1 MSAMR
6 LIGICLLAATLA
18 QADNTTVDKPAYT
31 FGTTVVNSSGFEG
44 RVYDLKGRI
53 KLLPEF
59 ASLRPIGKIY
69 TTSLNVWPQHFD
81 EGFPGIT
88 DRFEW
93 FAIEYT
99 GKIWIEKG
107 GVYRFSLLADDGAK
121 LKLDN
126 ELLINNDGIH
136 SARAFSAAATLSRGV
151 HTIELAYFQGPKF
164 TLALV
169 LAVAAPGE
177 PWRILNTDDFKPP
190 KDPEQWTPGTIRDI
204 KNQTSP

>member
-1 MSAMR
+1 MR
-6 LIGICLLAATLA
+6 LIAICCLAAIPG
-18 QADNTTVDKPAYT
+18 QADSTSVDKPAYT

-53 KLLPEF
+53 KLLPDL
-59 ASLRPIGKIY
+59 SSSRPIGKIY
-69 TTSLNVWPQHFD
+69 TNSLNIWPQRFD

-88 DRFEW
+88 GRFEW

-99 GKIWIEKG
+99 GKIWIETG

-121 LKLDN
+121 LRLDN
-126 ELLINNDGIH
+126 ALLINNDGIH

-151 HTIELAYFQGPKF
+151 HSIEITYFQGPRF
-164 TLALV
+164 TVALV
-169 LAVAAPGE
+169 LAVARPGE
-177 PWRILNTDDFKPP
+177 PWRILDTDDFKPP